1 VTRAASRRAVITGLG
16 LVTALGDATD
26 VVWERLLAGHSA
38 ARAWDDLAAE
48 GFPVTVAC
56 RVPGD
61 VGEADPARRGRAMA
75 RRAVSSALSS
85 AGLGPAALPPAR
97 TGVMVGTTMG
107 ESAGFEASAAGA
119 AVDLG
124 AVSGQV
130 VAADLAGW
138 LGVAGP
144 QRTFGTACAAGNYA
158 IGAAARSVTAGRA
171 EVVLA
176 GGVDPFSRIALL
188 GFARLRAM
196 SSERCRPFDA
206 GRDGMQLGEAAAFV
220 VVEDEAHA
228 VARGAE
234 LLAVVAGL
242 GLTGDAHHPTSPRSD
257 GSGMAAAVVAGLDA
271 ARARPGEVG
280 WVNAHGTG
288 TVASDAAE
296 ARALADVFGAGAV
309 PVSSQKGAFGHCL
322 GAATAVEAVVS
333 VLALGAGLVPPTAG
347 LRAVDPA
354 LAIDAVVEARPV
366 RRRGWV
372 VSCGFA
378 FGGLNSALV
387 LGAP

>member
-1 VTRAASRRAVITGLG
+1 MSARRAVVTGIG
-16 LVTALGDATD
+16 LVTALGDDPD
-26 VVWERLLAGHSA
+26 VVWARVLAGESA
-38 ARAWDDLAAE
+38 ARHWDDLAAE

-61 VGEADPARRGRAMA
+61 VGEPAPSRRGRAMG

-85 AGLGPAALPPAR
+85 AGLDAARLPSSR

-107 ESAGFEASAAGA
+107 ESAGFEAAAAGA
-119 AVDLG
+119 DVDL
-124 AVSGQV
+124 ATVSGQV
-130 VAADLAGW
+130 LEADLAGW
-138 LGVAGP
+138 LGVDGP
-144 QRTFGTACAAGNYA
+144 RRTFGTACAAGNYA
-158 IGAAARSVTAGRA
+158 IGAAARCVSAGRA
-171 EVVLA
+171 DIVLA

-196 SSERCRPFDA
+196 AADRCRPFDA

-228 VARGAE
+228 LARGVQP
-234 LLAVVAGL
+234 LAVIAGL
-242 GLTGDAHHPTSPRSD
+242 GLSGDAHHPTSPRPD
-257 GSGMAAAVVAGLDA
+257 GSGMAGAVTAGLDA
-271 ARARPGEVG
+271 ARVRPDEVG

-296 ARALADVFGAGAV
+296 SLALASVFGPGGV

-322 GAATAVEAVVS
+322 GAATAVEAAIS
-333 VLALGAGLVPPTAG
+333 VMALGASVVPPTAG
-347 LRAVDPA
+347 LRSVDPKLAVD
-354 LAIDAVVEARPV
+354 AVAEARQV
-366 RRRGWV
+366 RRLEWV